1 MLSFNRSDT
10 YNDQEDMQ
18 KNEVGTISILLSSE
32 KKNSADIYERE
43 REKKKKT
50 TFFYYTTAFLILY
63 TATRVDPISRENKH
77 KKGHT
82 FK

>member
-10 YNDQEDMQ
+10 YNDAEDMQ
-18 KNEVGTISILLSSE
+18 KNEIGTISILLSS

-43 REKKKKT
+43 RKKKKT

-77 KKGHT
+77 KRGHT